1 MKKRNII
8 NLITLVITTFLLI
21 FVGRAWYVT
30 NEKASVSGINAVSAS
45 DAFTLELQRGEYNA
59 GSTDKWTWFDT
70 NNLSVANMQ
79 PGNAF
84 FFRFKIV
91 ASKAGKFKVSL
102 NKIESSIQ
110 AGVLTRSSEG
120 EAPNINYFVE
130 LYSTKIFKMDD
141 ATKLTIKNATTN
153 LGVLYD
159 NYTSE
164 DGFKLKDYKVQD
176 TFKFYDY
183 GLGANDYFKTMD
195 NNVSNDGAVTTN
207 AKRLNE
213 VSAEYTIASVE
224 ESNTWYGY
232 FALEFNEAL
241 SLVEYKHL
249 DGNVKS
255 DSNLYQAQML
265 SIKEFALEEI

>member
-8 NLITLVITTFLLI
+8 NLITLVITAFLLI

-30 NEKASVSGINAVSAS
+30 NEKATVSGINAVSAS

-59 GSTDKWTWFDT
+59 GNTTKWTWTDT

-102 NKIESSIQ
+102 NKIVSSIQ
-110 AGVLTRSSEG
+110 ADVLSRVSEG
-120 EAPNINYFVE
+120 ENPNIDYYVAI
-130 LYSTKIFKMDD
+130 YSTKMYKMDN
-141 ATKLTIKNATTN
+141 ATKVTIKNATSD
-153 LGVLYD
+153 LGVLYQ
-159 NYTSE
+159 NYTEE
-164 DGFKLKDYKVQD
+164 DGFELKDFKVQD

-183 GLGANDYFKTMD
+183 GLHEDNYFNTQD
-195 NNVSNDGAVTTN
+195 NNVTNDGTVTSN
-207 AKRLNE
+207 AKLLNE
-213 VSAEYTIASVE
+213 VSAEYTISSVE
-224 ESNTWYGY
+224 ETNTWYGY

-241 SLVEYKHL
+241 SLVSYKHL
-249 DGNVKS
+249 DGFVKS